1 MSVKKP
7 FIAGNWKMNL
17 TVTEAVSL
25 VQDLAKE
32 LKNIPAADVLVA
44 PPFPLLDVI
53 YKTIGSSGIFLAAQN
68 MHHAISG
75 AFTGEVSGKLLQE
88 IGCSHVILGH
98 SERRTLFSESNAVID
113 LKAQA
118 AVSIGLIPIICIGE
132 SLDERKANN
141 TEKVI
146 RSQLEGSLRNFIETK
161 SLPEAS
167 ILAYEPV
174 WAIGTGET
182 ATPEQAQSVHAF
194 IRRWLSE
201 IFGTETAEA
210 LKILYGGSVK
220 PDNAKEL
227 MNCPDIDGALVGG
240 ASLKAD
246 LFLKI
251 IKAAC

>member
-1 MSVKKP
+1 MSIKKP

-17 TVTEAVSL
+17 TVAEAVPL

-32 LKNIPAADVLVA
+32 LKNISAADVLIA

-53 YKTIGSSGIFLAAQN
+53 YKTIGSSDILLAAQN
-68 MHHAISG
+68 MHHEISG
-75 AFTGEVSGKLLQE
+75 AFTGEVSGKLLKE

-98 SERRTLFSESNAVID
+98 SERRTLFNESDAIID
-113 LKAQA
+113 IKAKA
-118 AVSIGLIPIICIGE
+118 AVSMGLIPIVCIGE
-132 SLDERKANN
+132 SLDERNTNN

-146 RSQLEGSLRNFIETK
+146 RSQLNGSLRNFIETK
-161 SLPEAS
+161 SLPKAL

-182 ATPEQAQSVHAF
+182 ASPEQAQSVHAF

-201 IFGTETAEA
+201 IFGAETAET

-227 MNCPDIDGALVGG
+227 MNCTDIDGALVGG

-246 LFLKI
+246 SFLKI

>member
-1 MSVKKP
+1 MSIKKP

-17 TVTEAVSL
+17 TVAEAVPL

-32 LKNIPAADVLVA
+32 LKNISAADVLIA

-53 YKTIGSSGIFLAAQN
+53 YKTIGSSGILLAAQN
-68 MHHAISG
+68 MHHEISG
-75 AFTGEVSGKLLQE
+75 AFTGEVSGKLLKE

-98 SERRTLFSESNAVID
+98 SERRTLFNESDAIID
-113 LKAQA
+113 IKAKA
-118 AVSIGLIPIICIGE
+118 AVSMGLIPIVCIGE
-132 SLDERKANN
+132 SLDERNTNN

-146 RSQLEGSLRNFIETK
+146 RSQLNGSLRNFIETK
-161 SLPEAS
+161 SLPKAL

-182 ATPEQAQSVHAF
+182 ASPEQAQSVHAF

-201 IFGTETAEA
+201 IFGAETAET

-227 MNCPDIDGALVGG
+227 MNCTDIDGALVGG

-246 LFLKI
+246 SFLKI

>member
-17 TVTEAVSL
+17 TVAEAVPL
-25 VQDLAKE
+25 VQGLSE
-32 LKNIPAADVLVA
+32 RLKNLSGADILIA
-44 PPFPLLDVI
+44 PPFPLLDII
-53 YKTIGSSGIFLAAQN
+53 YKTIKSSGIFLAAQN
-68 MHHAISG
+68 MHHKISG
-75 AFTGEVSGKLLQE
+75 AFTGEVSGELLKE

-98 SERRTLFSESNAVID
+98 SERRTLFNEDNTAID
-113 LKAQA
+113 LKAKA

-132 SLDERKANN
+132 SLDERNSNN

-161 SLPEAS
+161 SLPKTS

-201 IFGTETAEA
+201 AFDAETADT

-246 LFLKI
+246 SFLEI